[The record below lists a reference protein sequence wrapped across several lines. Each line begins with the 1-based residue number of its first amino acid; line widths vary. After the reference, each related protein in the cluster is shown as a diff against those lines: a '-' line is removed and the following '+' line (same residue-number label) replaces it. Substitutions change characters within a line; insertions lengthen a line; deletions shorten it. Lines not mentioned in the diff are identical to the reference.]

1 MKHLSCGDRSLTKC
15 PNQPWGGTPAHKA
28 MILALEI
35 IGTASEASEY
45 ISQHARCSLYGGNR
59 LRKIPSTYPQ

>member
-1 MKHLSCGDRSLTKC
+1 
-15 PNQPWGGTPAHKA
+15 